1 MYRHLNR
8 LILSLFLFLG
18 GFSISLIKGQELNC
32 TVKVNHSQI
41 QGTSAGVF
49 ESLETAI
56 SEFMNNRSWTDL
68 QFQKAERIDCNL
80 NITVKKYNAST
91 NAFSCELLFQVTRP
105 VFNSGYNTVVFS
117 MRDTEFTFS
126 YQEQDA
132 LEFNENNLD
141 NNLTAMLAYYAYLF
155 IGMDLDT
162 FSPMGGTEVLHVV
175 ESIVNS
181 AQSMSEPGWK
191 AFDKTNNRHAIIND
205 YMDSSME
212 PFRLQKR
219 FLDYQVNIGNRIIEL
234 LTSGDPE
241 DQVKAAEVSAP
252 KKQFQDMID
261 ELFADTNKK
270 IDRKSN
276 EIQFMQKMGQGC
288 EVITPYQLSSGEKQM
303 LAILLTVLVENREPY
318 ALLMDEPEISLHI
331 DWQQRL
337 IDLIRQL
344 NPNAQIILSTH
355 YPALIMDGWMS
366 NVTEVGDISN

>member
-1 MYRHLNR
+1 MRKRADYIQSIEIKALWKGGRHVVWNLQPDVN
-8 LILSLFLFLG
+8 ILSG
-18 GFSISLIKGQELNC
+18 INGVGKSTII
-32 TVKVNHSQI
+32 NHSARTLAEIDRDEIVPKDAPQGVTIKLMPKDATYIKFDVIRSFDRPLLHSDLLEKLSDSRVKTELDWQI
-41 QGTSAGVF
+41 
-49 ESLETAI
+49 
-56 SEFMNNRSWTDL
+56 
-68 QFQKAERIDCNL
+68 
-80 NITVKKYNAST
+80 Y
-91 NAFSCELLFQVTRP
+91 
-105 VFNSGYNTVVFS
+105 
-117 MRDTEFTFS
+117 
-126 YQEQDA
+126 
-132 LEFNENNLD
+132 
-141 NNLTAMLAYYAYLF
+141 
-155 IGMDLDT
+155 
-162 FSPMGGTEVLHVV
+162 
-175 ESIVNS
+175 
-181 AQSMSEPGWK
+181 
-191 AFDKTNNRHAIIND
+191 
-205 YMDSSME
+205 
-212 PFRLQKR
+212 RLQKR

-276 EIQFMQKMGQGC
+276 EIQFIQKTLSPAFPHNGEG
-288 EVITPYQLSSGEKQM
+288 ELLTPYQLSSGEKQM

-355 YPALIMDGWMS
+355 SPALIMDGWMS